1 MWEMESNKLY
11 QMLKD
16 KKSADYILLNETLWY
31 KNYCVDLMF
40 FIKKESFKKEE
51 NKINQKVSVDCDIYY
66 WERFLKTIQFSITST
81 KLSNTLTD
89 KLIEVFRNL
98 AIEVWNISS
107 PRGVVVI
114 PDTISWNWN
123 KWKWAN
129 ENIIISNCDVYNHR
143 YQFLYKYEWAF
154 YIEHKITRTFK
165 TLILPTKWSQY
176 QIFKKEWLF
185 ELVKSWFDVYI
196 KSIHV
201 LSLKDLLSDNNPK
214 VFFRKK
220 DWKYFYSELFEKVNK
235 LLKNHNFHDSEDLE
249 VEFLFDQ
256 RKFRISLEL
265 FVWKDKL
272 ISKLKELGFAQKKDS
287 ENGKEYLEICYN
299 ETYNMF
305 FSYKETENLFLIG
318 WVIYLT
324 AEQQLVKLNKNKTFI
339 LLKED
344 FSSFKFV
351 DNITWGSDILGL
363 NIKWKSIP
371 NIEEFLISDQWFYS
385 VLDNWELF
393 ISDFQWNIRNIF
405 SLFWFGDKHE
415 VVFLRKEKIF
425 AWWEVNWFIDIK
437 IKNDTTQTTTQRHTI
452 YTSDVCIE
460 QDINKHFKKCCYSNQ
475 RTTEKIKIQTIT
487 SVSEEV
493 IMSFILQDRIKGK
506 MINEFDEMKFV
517 EESTIERAWA
527 YVNKYL
533 STYFLEKN
541 IKWNKISSIDFWNWD
556 SYFRNK
562 LTYWWH
568 KLTRSWKFFYLLDI

>member
-16 KKSADYILLNETLWY
+16 KRSSDYILLNETLWY
-31 KNYCVDLMF
+31 KNYCIDLMF
-40 FIKKESFKKEE
+40 FIKRESFKKEE
-51 NKINQKVSVDCDIYY
+51 NKINQKVSVDCDVFY

-81 KLSNTLTD
+81 KLSNTLTE

-143 YQFLYKYEWAF
+143 YQFLYKYEWDF
-154 YIEHKITRTFK
+154 FIEHKITRTYK
-165 TLILPTKWSQY
+165 TLILPTKWTQY

-185 ELVKSWFDVYI
+185 ELVQSWFDVYI

-201 LSLKDLLSDNNPK
+201 FSLKDLLSDNNPK

-272 ISKLKELGFAQKKDS
+272 ISKLKELGFVQNKDS

-318 WVIYLT
+318 WIIYLT
-324 AEQQLVKLNKNKTFI
+324 AEYQLVKLNKNKTFTLI
-339 LLKED
+339 KED
-344 FSSFKFV
+344 FSPFKFV
-351 DNITWGSDILGL
+351 DNITWGSDIFGL

-415 VVFLRKEKIF
+415 VDFLRKETIF

-437 IKNDTTQTTTQRHTI
+437 IKLDNTEPGLRNTR
-452 YTSDVCIE
+452 YTWDVCIE
-460 QDINKHFKKCCYSNQ
+460 QDINKHFKECCYSNQ
-475 RTTEKIKIQTIT
+475 RTVEKINKCTIT

-493 IMSFILQDRIKGK
+493 IFSFILQNRIKGK
-506 MINEFDEMKFV
+506 MIWEFDEK
-517 EESTIERAWA
+517 ELTEDSTMSERAWS
-527 YVNKYL
+527 YVHKHL
-533 STYFLEKN
+533 SKYFLEKN